1 MKRSEINT
9 ILQSAQDF
17 FDAHQ
22 FHLPRWAAWSESDWQ
37 ANHRDCREIFDCQLG
52 WDITDFGSGDFAQ
65 RGLTLFTVRNGK
77 LGEQARTYAKSYAE
91 KIMVVGDQQETP
103 THFHFHKAE
112 DIINR
117 GGGRLVLQLWNSGA
131 DGGKATTSVQANI
144 DGIVRTIEAGGYV
157 RLEPGESICLTRG
170 LYHRF
175 FGEGRVLV
183 GEVSQVN
190 DDHADNRFFEP
201 IGRFP
206 NIDED
211 VTPWRLLVSD
221 YADRVARG

>member
-37 ANHRDCREIFDCQLG
+37 VNHRDCREIFDCQLG

-91 KIMVVGDQQETP
+91 KIMVGIDRTMVA
-103 THFHFHKAE
+103 KA
-112 DIINR
+112 
-117 GGGRLVLQLWNSGA
+117 
-131 DGGKATTSVQANI
+131 
-144 DGIVRTIEAGGYV
+144 
-157 RLEPGESICLTRG
+157 
-170 LYHRF
+170 
-175 FGEGRVLV
+175 RVFMMV
-183 GEVSQVN
+183 
-190 DDHADNRFFEP
+190 F
-201 IGRFP
+201 
-206 NIDED
+206 
-211 VTPWRLLVSD
+211 
-221 YADRVARG
+221 